1 MSGLGNF
8 SITVLHPY
16 IHSKYYRSSVQVF
29 GRNIYNGE
37 ADVAKKYK
45 TKMSGA
51 NICNKADFNLN
62 NPFDDATN
70 ILYVA
75 AGSRTDLQIKNF
87 TF

>member
-1 MSGLGNF
+1 
-8 SITVLHPY
+8 
-16 IHSKYYRSSVQVF
+16 
-29 GRNIYNGE
+29 
-37 ADVAKKYK
+37 
-45 TKMSGA
+45 MSGA

-62 NPFDDATN
+62 DPFDDATN